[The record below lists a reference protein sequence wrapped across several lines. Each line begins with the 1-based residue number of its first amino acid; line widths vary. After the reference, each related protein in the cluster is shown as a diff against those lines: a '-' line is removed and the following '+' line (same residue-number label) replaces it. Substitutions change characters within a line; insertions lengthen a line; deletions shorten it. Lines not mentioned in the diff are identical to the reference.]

1 MAMHLAPQDLGN
13 GRKSS
18 GYFASDLTLE
28 QIKTLWATQSFPE
41 RDQSQDGKYRWA
53 AVPLTAA
60 VMRRIGG
67 GQTCIMSAL
76 LQQPRRCLK

>member
-1 MAMHLAPQDLGN
+1 MSCGGRGARSRAKHSTVMATHLAPQDLGN

-41 RDQSQDGKYRWA
+41 RDQSQDGKYR
-53 AVPLTAA
+53 
-60 VMRRIGG
+60 
-67 GQTCIMSAL
+67 
-76 LQQPRRCLK
+76 